1 MGNIFTKRFDEDDK
15 KEQLFKRL
23 ENIKDKNKELLNA
36 LIAANKATKAA
47 KNDSNFDCDSNYDI
61 YRGFK
66 KFERMSLSSTY
77 DEINDFYTLSNAY
90 INTHEVATTGTNNGK
105 NRILNNFNQLWNDY
119 FDLYKKITTVQI

>member
-1 MGNIFTKRFDEDDK
+1 MGNIFTKRLDEDDK

-23 ENIKDKNKELLNA
+23 ENIKDKNEELLNA

-90 INTHEVATTGTNNGK
+90 INTHEAATTGTNNGK